1 LGQKR
6 TQIHLSGS
14 TSNWLFLAIGI
25 MHDRI
30 KPERHSFVFDLME
43 PQRPVVDRSILKLV
57 QEHSFSG
64 ADFMLQK
71 DGVVRVNPELVK
83 SIQKVRTADRG
94 LDSNPKE
101 KPPAVRR
108 GLI

>member
-1 LGQKR
+1 
-6 TQIHLSGS
+6 
-14 TSNWLFLAIGI
+14 
-25 MHDRI
+25 
-30 KPERHSFVFDLME
+30 ME

-101 KPPAVRR
+101 KPPP
-108 GLI
+108 